1 MTNLANN
8 PRFKNETWMTT
19 ADAMAYLKVS
29 RRTLQRWCADK
40 QIPFTFIG
48 GTKYYPK
55 EFIDHL
61 LQLKMNQSLAE
72 EADE

>member
-1 MTNLANN
+1 MTNLTNN
-8 PRFKNETWMTT
+8 PKFKNETWMNT

-40 QIPFTFIG
+40 EIPYGYIG

-55 EFIDHL
+55 KFIDHL
-61 LQLKMNQSLAE
+61 LQLKTNQSLTE
-72 EADE
+72 EAD